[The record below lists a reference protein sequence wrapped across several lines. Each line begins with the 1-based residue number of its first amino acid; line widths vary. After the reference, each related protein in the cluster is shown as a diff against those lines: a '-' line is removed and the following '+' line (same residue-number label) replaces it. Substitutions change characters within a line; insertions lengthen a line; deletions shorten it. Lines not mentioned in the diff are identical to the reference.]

1 MKNKTMMNKWIR
13 TGDRVIVTS
22 GNDRGKT
29 GTVMSRSSNRV
40 IIQGINIRKK
50 HMKRQKQEQT
60 SQIVEMEMPIHIS
73 NIQVCSEAGKPVKLH
88 VQRTDNDKNLI
99 YKENGKEI
107 VYRSLKKHVG

>member
-1 MKNKTMMNKWIR
+1 
-13 TGDRVIVTS
+13 
-22 GNDRGKT
+22 
-29 GTVMSRSSNRV
+29 
-40 IIQGINIRKK
+40 
-50 HMKRQKQEQT
+50 
-60 SQIVEMEMPIHIS
+60 MEMPIHIS